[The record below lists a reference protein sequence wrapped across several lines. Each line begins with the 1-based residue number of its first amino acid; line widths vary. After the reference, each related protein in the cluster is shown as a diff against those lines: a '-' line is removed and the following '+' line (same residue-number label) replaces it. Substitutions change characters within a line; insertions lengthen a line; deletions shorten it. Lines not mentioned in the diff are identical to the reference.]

1 MRLKRLSMLAAPILF
16 FFATPVF
23 AQPTT
28 PQNITDEEFLARAM
42 MTPDQVLYSEVLR
55 RIVSRGKKDMVAA
68 LIVKARYGRG
78 GEAELAKAL
87 TDLAGE
93 NFGADW
99 HKWMEWQQQHPEIKP
114 FHEFDVFKAGVLA
127 GIDPNYRQLLWR
139 GIDHEIRLEEVV
151 WGGVKAL
158 TGIPSLDFPKHIAAS
173 EASFMTD
180 EELVFGVAINGDV
193 RAYPLRFMDWHEM
206 FNDKVGGKYVTL
218 AYCTLCA
225 SGILFDSTV
234 EGRKKPFKFGSSGL
248 LYRSN
253 KLMYDHET
261 KSLWNQFIGRP
272 VVGKLT
278 GSGIELKVLPVATV
292 SWGAWK
298 KQHPNTKVLSTDT
311 GYERP
316 YQPGAAYGEYFTSPN
331 LMFPAVTDDKRL
343 NQKDYVFALRAGSAE
358 KAWPLKAFDGGKV
371 INDKVGDMAVV
382 LVGDSKSR
390 TVRGYKSDG
399 ASFDFDTP
407 RIDRL
412 RTDAGE
418 WRITEDAL
426 VGPDGQKLERLPGHI
441 AFWFAWSGYKPKA
454 AYYEGAK

>member
-1 MRLKRLSMLAAPILF
+1 MRLKRLGLLAAPLVLL
-16 FFATPVF
+16 FATPVI

-42 MTPDQVLYSEVLR
+42 MTPDQILYSEVLR

-87 TDLAGE
+87 TDLTGE

-114 FHEFDVFKAGVLA
+114 FPEFDVFKAGVLA

-139 GIDHEIRLEEVV
+139 GIAHEIRLEEIV

-158 TGIPSLDFPKHIAAS
+158 TGIPSLDFPKHITAS
-173 EASFMTD
+173 EAEFMTD

-225 SGILFDSTV
+225 SGILFDSTA

-253 KLMYDHET
+253 KLMFDHET
-261 KSLWNQFIGRP
+261 KSLWNQFTGRP

-298 KQHPNTKVLSTDT
+298 KKHPNTKVLSTDT
-311 GYERP
+311 GHDRP

-343 NQKDYVFALRAGSAE
+343 SQKDYVFALRAAGAE
-358 KAWPLKAFDGGKV
+358 KAWPLHAFDGGKV
-371 INDKVGDMAVV
+371 INDKVGDLSVV
-382 LVGDSKSR
+382 LIGNSKSR
-390 TVRGYKSDG
+390 TVRAYKSDG
-399 ASFDFDTP
+399 SVFAFDTP
-407 RIDRL
+407 RVDRL
-412 RTDAGE
+412 RTGAGE
-418 WRITEDAL
+418 WEISEDAL
-426 VGPDGQKLERLPGHI
+426 IGPNGKKLERLPGHI

-454 AYYEGAK
+454 AYYEAAK